1 MINKGN
7 TPGIVRA
14 DVSIQRYV
22 DLKDPEEISK
32 ESQTPKKKAHQGEV
46 FRFKPTLVTNY
57 YQSSTKP
64 PLTPNYGGR
73 TFLEKKNS

>member
-22 DLKDPEEISK
+22 DLKDPDDFVK
-32 ESQTPKKKAHQGEV
+32 ESVTPKIPAHMGEV
-46 FRFKPTLVTNY
+46 FTFKPTLVANY
-57 YQSSTKP
+57 
-64 PLTPNYGGR
+64 
-73 TFLEKKNS
+73 